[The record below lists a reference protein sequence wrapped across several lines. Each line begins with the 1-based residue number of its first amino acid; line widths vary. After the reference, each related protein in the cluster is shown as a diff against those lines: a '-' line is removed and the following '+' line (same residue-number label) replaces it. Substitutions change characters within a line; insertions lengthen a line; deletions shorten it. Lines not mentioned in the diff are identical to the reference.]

1 MLHSKSEAGVNS
13 NFHKHIKN
21 VHQMT
26 GKSYKVWVEN
36 NSNKS
41 PAAASSAARGSSRQ
55 PPNASP
61 PLEKV
66 KNRPAGDSPDGP
78 NGGGFG
84 QLATGDDQLVSQPSG
99 GPPEASGGGRG
110 GGDERA
116 EDEGQWSG
124 GFDDGGFDDDDNDDG
139 QRSSDESSD
148 GDLLSLSQWFKNK
161 SVRDVLVL
169 CAELWN
175 AGRQRARAS
184 SDVKTRLTALYAVSH
199 AVERLSRAGELPQR
213 LRVPENVADL
223 QRRTPRELLMALE
236 DLDEVSRWPERL
248 SKAKSIGQATKALE
262 LLNRIIAW
270 AL

>member
-1 MLHSKSEAGVNS
+1 MHSNTMKNLAS
-13 NFHKHIKN
+13 NFSEHIKK

-55 PPNASP
+55 PLNASP
-61 PLEKV
+61 LLEKV

-169 CAELWN
+169 CPELWN
-175 AGRQRARAS
+175 AGRQRARQ
-184 SDVKTRLTALYAVSH
+184 L
-199 AVERLSRAGELPQR
+199 
-213 LRVPENVADL
+213 
-223 QRRTPRELLMALE
+223 
-236 DLDEVSRWPERL
+236 
-248 SKAKSIGQATKALE
+248 
-262 LLNRIIAW
+262 
-270 AL
+270 